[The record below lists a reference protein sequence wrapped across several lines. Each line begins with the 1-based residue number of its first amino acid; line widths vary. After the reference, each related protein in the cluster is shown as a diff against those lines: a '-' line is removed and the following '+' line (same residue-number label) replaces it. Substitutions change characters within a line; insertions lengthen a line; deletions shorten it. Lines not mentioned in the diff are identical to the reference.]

1 MELRRYWQ
9 IIWRYWPVVAVLTLV
24 GVIAALQ
31 YYVSNK
37 PTFQAVAT
45 VNVTQDPSPNDSY
58 SGIYANQ
65 ASDYVNDEL
74 VKIITGNIFMKDV
87 SSQLKEG
94 SINFS
99 PDELKGMVQV
109 EPKNRTLTITA
120 SNNDQNAAL
129 KIAQTVANT
138 LQNSAATY
146 TAPRQVQV
154 RIIDFPNQSNL
165 NGGRNVL
172 LAVVRILAGFLAGIA
187 LAFLLAYLDNKVRS
201 KDEVEELLG
210 LPVMGAIPVASK
222 LEAIT
227 ATQAVPQ
234 PEDPIVSA
242 RLNSVQRPVALPPV
256 ERPAPYIPAE
266 LPVAQPAE
274 RSALNG
280 ESRDGGY
287 SISTEPEEVG
297 ATVVP
302 AKPRRA
308 PRPRKEPAQA
318 KDELPRR

>member
-9 IIWRYWPVVAVLTLV
+9 ILWRYWPVVAMLTLV

-45 VNVTQDPSPNDSY
+45 VNVTQDPSPNDPY

-74 VKIITGNIFMKDV
+74 VKIITGNVFMKDV

-94 SINFS
+94 NINFT

-120 SNNDQNAAL
+120 GNGDQNAAL

-138 LQNSAATY
+138 LQNSVAQY

-154 RIIDFPNQSNL
+154 KIIDFPNQSNL

-187 LAFLLAYLDNKVRS
+187 LAFLLSYLDNKIRS

-222 LEAIT
+222 LEATT
-227 ATQAVPQ
+227 ATQAVQ
-234 PEDPIVSA
+234 QTEDPIVSA
-242 RLNSVQRPVALPPV
+242 RLNPVQRPVTLPSL
-256 ERPAPYIPAE
+256 EKPAPYIPAE
-266 LPVAQPAE
+266 QPVVRPAN
-274 RSALNG
+274 NG
-280 ESRDGGY
+280 ESRAEAY

-297 ATVVP
+297 AASAS

-308 PRPRKEPAQA
+308 PRSRKEPVQD
-318 KDELPRR
+318 KNELPSR